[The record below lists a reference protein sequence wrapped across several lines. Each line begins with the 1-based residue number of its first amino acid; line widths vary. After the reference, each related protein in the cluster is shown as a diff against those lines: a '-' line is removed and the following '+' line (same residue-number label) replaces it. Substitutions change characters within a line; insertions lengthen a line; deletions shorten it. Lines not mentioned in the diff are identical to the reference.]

1 MNIGKGVNIM
11 KKGQKIASAEVRS
24 EPLKTKYEI
33 ELVRGLIEKFTREP
47 LRNKI
52 IFNLGINNGIRTGY
66 IVKIKVK
73 DVYNKDYARIRESKT
88 GKTRDIRLNVANL
101 KQDIID
107 YVGNKPVDDNTY
119 LFTSHK
125 DPRKPITTTAVYR
138 IFKRLNEF
146 SGGQLP
152 HLTAHSMRRTFGYQY
167 YKKTHDIAT
176 LMKLFNHS
184 SQAITLRYIGMD
196 REELRNNLKDFE
208 L

>member
-1 MNIGKGVNIM
+1 MHIEKRVNIM
-11 KKGQKIASAEVRS
+11 KKGQKIETAEVRS
-24 EPLKTKYEI
+24 EPLKTEYKI
-33 ELVRGLIEKFTREP
+33 KQVRDLIKDYTREP

-52 IFNLGINNGIRTGY
+52 IFNIGINNGIRTGD
-66 IVKIKVK
+66 IVKLKIE
-73 DVYNKDYARIRESKT
+73 DVYGKDYARIRESKT
-88 GKTRDIRLNVANL
+88 GKTRDIRLNVANI

-107 YVGNKPVDDNTY
+107 YIGSKKWNDDDY

-125 DPRKPITTTAVYR
+125 DPRKPISTTAVYR
-138 IFKRLNEF
+138 IFKRLNEV

-152 HLTAHSMRRTFGYQY
+152 HLTAHSMRRTFGYMY
-167 YKKTHDIAT
+167 YKKTRDIAT

-184 SQAITLRYIGMD
+184 SQAITLRYIGID